1 MTIEEILAGESKNV
15 EFKENLP
22 EKSIKY
28 MKSVV
33 AFANGT
39 GGKIIFGIADK
50 TREVIGFDKEEVF
63 KKMDAI
69 ANAVSDSCEPAI
81 IPDITLRTVDG
92 KTVIVAE
99 IFEGRQR
106 PYYIKAL
113 GREGGVYVR
122 VAGTTRL
129 ADEYMIKEL
138 MFEGSNRYFDQALCT
153 GLTITDEDI
162 DALCKAMKEQAVKNA
177 HNEEQRAA
185 IKDVGRRQLCSWG
198 ILIEREGKYYP
209 SNAYA
214 ILTGCGAIHVA
225 TQCGVFK
232 GTTKEIFVDRREY
245 TGPIWEQIEQAYQ
258 FVLRN
263 IHMGAVFEGIYR
275 QDVYEIPPDA
285 IRELIINAMVHRSY
299 LDHGTIQVAV
309 YDNRL
314 EITSPGK
321 LPMGQTME
329 RMKEGYSKIRNEALA
344 HAFAYMNLIEH
355 WGSGIPR
362 IIDKVKA
369 AGLREPE
376 FIGGEVDLRI
386 NIYRGQ
392 NNDNNIKNG
401 VNVDTNS
408 IDGVEIGANDIKNDV
423 DEVAYTDKV
432 FPDHIQKLLKIIAE
446 NPTETQAQYAE
457 KLGISKRTISRI
469 FSELKEQGIL
479 EQQGN
484 RRKAKWLIIKKR

>member
-1 MTIEEILAGESKNV
+1 
-15 EFKENLP
+15 
-22 EKSIKY
+22 
-28 MKSVV
+28 
-33 AFANGT
+33 
-39 GGKIIFGIADK
+39 
-50 TREVIGFDKEEVF
+50 
-63 KKMDAI
+63 MDAI
-69 ANAVSDSCEPAI
+69 ANAVLDSCEPAI
-81 IPDITLRTVDG
+81 IPDISLQTMDG
-92 KTVIVAE
+92 KTVIVVE
-99 IFEGRQR
+99 
-106 PYYIKAL
+106 
-113 GREGGVYVR
+113 VS
-122 VAGTTRL
+122 
-129 ADEYMIKEL
+129 
-138 MFEGSNRYFDQALCT
+138 EGSNRYYDQALCT
-153 GLTITDEDI
+153 GLSITDEDI

-177 HNEEQRAA
+177 HNEEQKAS
-185 IKDVGRRQLCSWG
+185 IKDVGRQQLRSWG
-198 ILIEREGKYYP
+198 VLIERDGKDYP
-209 SNAYA
+209 SNAFA
-214 ILTGCGAIHVA
+214 ILTGNAGLHVA

-232 GTTKEIFVDRREY
+232 GTTKAVFVDRREY
-245 TGPIWEQIEQAYQ
+245 TGSLWEQIDEAFQ

-263 IHMGAVFEGIYR
+263 IHLGATIVGIYR

-392 NNDNNIKNG
+392 
-401 VNVDTNS
+401 
-408 IDGVEIGANDIKNDV
+408 IDGTV
-423 DEVAYTDKV
+423 DLNASNTAVKPPLNRRETADKV
-432 FPDHIQKLLKIIAE
+432 PANEQEQQIYKYVSENAGITTAQAMKLLGIKQRRTREILVKMV
-446 NPTETQAQYAE
+446 E
-457 KLGISKRTISRI
+457 KG
-469 FSELKEQGIL
+469 
-479 EQQGN
+479 
-484 RRKAKWLIIKKR
+484 WLR